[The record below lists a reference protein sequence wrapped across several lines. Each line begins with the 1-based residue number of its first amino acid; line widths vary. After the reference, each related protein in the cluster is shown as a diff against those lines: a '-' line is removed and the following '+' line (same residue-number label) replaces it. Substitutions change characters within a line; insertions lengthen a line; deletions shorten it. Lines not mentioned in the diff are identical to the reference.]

1 MKYLSVPSHKLW
13 FFRKVNYEMPK
24 GAPLGLSALLVCTAA
39 NAEERNTMHRIFI
52 CDDEPK
58 ILSDI
63 SVKLLACD
71 TAELIGGDVTPIG
84 RSYAETAK
92 KQLMRYMLK

>member
-1 MKYLSVPSHKLW
+1 
-13 FFRKVNYEMPK
+13 
-24 GAPLGLSALLVCTAA
+24 
-39 NAEERNTMHRIFI
+39 MHRIFI
-52 CDDEPK
+52 CDDEPN

-71 TAELIGGDVTPIG
+71 TAELIGGDVIPIG